1 MTLYTVYHFPQYMQR
16 RTVAVFFNR
25 SDAESFAIHHGHEYA
40 SNGSTL
46 APSLG
51 KQQPGLLSELFLP
64 SRRSGRF

>member
-40 SNGSTL
+40 SNGCYVGSFTRK
-46 APSLG
+46 AA
-51 KQQPGLLSELFLP
+51 
-64 SRRSGRF
+64 